1 MAKKNYH
8 TKRCPFRPH
17 AAPNLFGSQG
27 NGSITE
33 LQGVSP
39 IGVEI
44 GTVAAQ
50 PTGAAPIL
58 ACDPRGRFVYSI
70 YASTGSVSAYTISA
84 STGSGSAGTLG
95 IAQGSPFAV
104 GQTLTAIGTE
114 PFGKFVFIAN
124 SNGSVKPAS
133 ETISTLEID
142 GAKLTTSS
150 IIATPPGNDL
160 SQIIVD
166 PSGTFLYAS
175 SASNEIVEFAIDP
188 VSGRLFPIPGSPFSA
203 GNASAGAN
211 GIARMAIDPS
221 GKFLLVGQHTNSTGP
236 TYGQKVLLRAY
247 QIDANTGVP
256 TPTTVPLLTLEMPQE
271 DLFGGA
277 A

>member
-1 MAKKNYH
+1 MRSA
-8 TKRCPFRPH
+8 RAFR
-17 AAPNLFGSQG
+17 LFDLRQYGQRVRLHHFCIDWERERG
-27 NGSITE
+27 NSRYCAGES
-33 LQGVSP
+33 LRRGADAD
-39 IGVEI
+39 GDRY
-44 GTVAAQ
+44 GT
-50 PTGAAPIL
+50 
-58 ACDPRGRFVYSI
+58 
-70 YASTGSVSAYTISA
+70 
-84 STGSGSAGTLG
+84 
-95 IAQGSPFAV
+95 
-104 GQTLTAIGTE
+104 
-114 PFGKFVFIAN
+114 FGKFVFIAN

-142 GAKLTTSS
+142 GAKFTTSS

-211 GIARMAIDPS
+211 CIARMAIDPS

-271 DLFGGA
+271 DLFLMSIA
-277 A
+277 ISK